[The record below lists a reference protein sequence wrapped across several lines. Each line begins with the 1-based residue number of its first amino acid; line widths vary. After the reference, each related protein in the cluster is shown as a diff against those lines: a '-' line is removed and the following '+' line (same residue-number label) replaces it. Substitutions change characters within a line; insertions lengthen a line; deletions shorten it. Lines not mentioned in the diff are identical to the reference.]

1 MIEDWR
7 KRCDYLLDTG
17 YFGGYDMGKGEE
29 EECKK
34 VSAGVICK
42 VHRGGSSAS
51 DSNDIPPEDGIYS

>member
-1 MIEDWR
+1 
-7 KRCDYLLDTG
+7 
-17 YFGGYDMGKGEE
+17 MGKGEE